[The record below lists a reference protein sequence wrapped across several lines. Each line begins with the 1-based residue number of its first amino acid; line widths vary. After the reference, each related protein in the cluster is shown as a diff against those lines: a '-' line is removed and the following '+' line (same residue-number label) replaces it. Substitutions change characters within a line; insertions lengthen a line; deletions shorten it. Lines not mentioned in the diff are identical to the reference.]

1 MTDSKRFGRYRVLR
15 ELGRGGMGVVY
26 LAESEET
33 SERVALKVLERT
45 ADPSLFE
52 RFLREAAVGERVQ
65 HPDIV
70 RVLDHGVQDGR
81 AWMTMDL
88 LEGFE
93 LETVMYDASFD
104 LEARLS
110 VVVRVA
116 AALHYVHEMDLVHR
130 DVKPSNVF
138 ITKEGG
144 VRLLDFGIALL
155 RDHRL
160 TQTGMLMGTPHYM
173 SPEQLSSGTVD
184 HRADVFALGVVMYR
198 LLSNRFP
205 WTGESSAHI
214 MFSIATRPP
223 EPITF
228 DHWDFGLD
236 ARRAAALEQIVMKAL
251 ASEPTHRYPTAL
263 ELGAAVEGFLSG
275 IYADAPTGGASVD
288 TQQIAARRI
297 EWAQARAARLALDKA
312 SGLTDD
318 VGHEPGGVA
327 RESDRDIGSVVWFV
341 LVVAFAAGLG
351 LAAWYALSAT

>member
-1 MTDSKRFGRYRVLR
+1 
-15 ELGRGGMGVVY
+15 MGVVY
-26 LAESEET
+26 LAESEAT
-33 SERVALKVLERT
+33 SERVALKVLERS

-52 RFLREAAVGERVQ
+52 RFLREAAVGEKLHHQ
-65 HPDIV
+65 DIV
-70 RVLDHGVQDGR
+70 RVLDHGVEDGR

-110 VVVRVA
+110 VIVRVA
-116 AALHYVHEMDLVHR
+116 AALHHVHEMELVHR

-184 HRADVFALGVVMYR
+184 HRADVFALGVVLYR
-198 LLSNRFP
+198 MLSNRFP
-205 WTGESSAHI
+205 WSGDTAAHV
-214 MFSIATRPP
+214 MFAIATRPP
-223 EPITF
+223 DPVTF

-236 ARRAAALEQIVMKAL
+236 PKRAAALEQIVMKAI
-251 ASEPTHRYPTAL
+251 ASEPSHRYLTAL
-263 ELGAAVEGFLSG
+263 EFGAAVEAFLSG
-275 IYADAPTGGASVD
+275 VYSDAPTGGGSVD
-288 TQQIAARRI
+288 TQQIASRRI
-297 EWAQARAARLALDKA
+297 EWARARAARLALDKA
-312 SGLTDD
+312 SGVTDD
-318 VGHEPGGVA
+318 VGHGPGGTVT
-327 RESDRDIGSVVWFV
+327 ESDRDIGSTVWFV
-341 LVVAFAAGLG
+341 LVLAFAAGLG
-351 LAAWYALSAT
+351 FAAWYALSAT